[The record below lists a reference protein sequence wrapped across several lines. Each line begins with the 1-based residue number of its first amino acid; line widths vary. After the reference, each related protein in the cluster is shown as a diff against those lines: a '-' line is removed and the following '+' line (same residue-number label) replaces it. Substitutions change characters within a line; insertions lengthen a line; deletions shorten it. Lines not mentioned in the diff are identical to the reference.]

1 MNVYNVL
8 AGSEHY
14 TIRNKSK
21 KKFQL
26 IEILTKKRMAI
37 CNLIPI
43 LVLFILLSTEK
54 ILGSFLKPLILYNL
68 HNSL

>member
-26 IEILTKKRMAI
+26 VEILTKKRMA
-37 CNLIPI
+37 
-43 LVLFILLSTEK
+43 ILLSTEK
-54 ILGSFLKPLILYNL
+54 ILGSFKTSHVIQ
-68 HNSL
+68 SA